1 MPGQLRALR
10 SRSGGSPLQ
19 GKGRL
24 GALVPATTGSAPGR
38 DDDRVGIGHGRI
50 EQIDLRTDD
59 PVESDLLGGTHEADR
74 AVQSVVIS
82 DGEPGQALGDGSL
95 DKIVPRRRT
104 VEEREVG
111 VRVELGVRSRRHVDR
126 LVSGGERGLDSIER
140 MFISCT

>member
-1 MPGQLRALR
+1 LAT

-24 GALVPATTGSAPGR
+24 GALGPAATGSAPGR

-74 AVQSVVIS
+74 AVQSVVIG
-82 DGEPGQALGDGSL
+82 DREPGQTLCDGSL
-95 DKIVPRRRT
+95 DEIVPRRRA

-111 VRVELGVRSRRHVDR
+111 VRMELGIGGRRHVDR
-126 LVSGGERGLDSIER
+126 LIRGRERGA
-140 MFISCT
+140 